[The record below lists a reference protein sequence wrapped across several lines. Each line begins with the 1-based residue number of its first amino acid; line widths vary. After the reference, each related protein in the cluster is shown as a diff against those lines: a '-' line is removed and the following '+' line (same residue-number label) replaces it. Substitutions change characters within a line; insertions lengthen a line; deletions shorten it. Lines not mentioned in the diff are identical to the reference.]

1 MFFYTFEIVFL
12 IHRHAGCWSLGW
24 TPGRVMHSAGPDR
37 PGGQESANESG
48 RAAPPNHEPGSQELL
63 SRPPSS
69 FLPMWPRTA
78 PRSQTSI
85 LQSFSLNL
93 HSPGRPPTAPCR
105 IQLVYLLPLIDVTHQ
120 LYDDELLVMPPN
132 QCTHIIHTTTDLHQW
147 AHMVT
152 VWRGI

>member
-1 MFFYTFEIVFL
+1 MSL
-12 IHRHAGCWSLGW
+12 AGLPRPTTSLAA
-24 TPGRVMHSAGPDR
+24 RSFSAGP
-37 PGGQESANESG
+37 
-48 RAAPPNHEPGSQELL
+48 PPLFAHVAQDS
-63 SRPPSS
+63 
-69 FLPMWPRTA
+69 
-78 PRSQTSI
+78 PRSKTSI
-85 LQSFSLNL
+85 LQSFNLDL